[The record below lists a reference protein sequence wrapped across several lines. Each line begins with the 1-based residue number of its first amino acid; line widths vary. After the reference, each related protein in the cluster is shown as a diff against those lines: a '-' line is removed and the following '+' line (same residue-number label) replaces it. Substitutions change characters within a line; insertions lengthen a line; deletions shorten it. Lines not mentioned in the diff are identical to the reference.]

1 VGAYSSGAQVMKDLT
16 RKSLLAY
23 SNQNKTNVQRPRADT
38 AVKVFMV
45 AVRERGKWGI
55 RAERA
60 DFQ

>member
-55 RAERA
+55 RA
-60 DFQ
+60 